1 MLFGSIAL
9 MAQSSECPTVGN
21 PPDMYYNIFQSKST
35 GEPAPVYVKLYFHV
49 FQEDDGSGGLTASD
63 IETAKSNLN
72 AAYNPHG
79 IYFVYHCDID
89 FIKNSYLYKYGL
101 DEVNYHLPNSCAV
114 WNTNHQIDGI
124 NIYFISPH
132 NYANVAG
139 TFGVAENIPSKNCI
153 IGYAYDG
160 VDGGA
165 SAALTST
172 LVHEVGHC
180 LGMLHT
186 HAGSGNNPKGPC
198 PLKPDYFYD
207 CEGNFHLI
215 EYIAAEDSDNC
226 HTAGDKICDTPPDHY
241 KFGDLPSKCQI
252 ENNYPKVFLKDACP
266 GLIEC
271 YADQGIG
278 FTAQDWADTL
288 ANPFKIEIL
297 TPECQKY
304 NPDLTNYMTTGKTR
318 SCRDHFTTQ
327 QGMVMKNFI
336 NTHPVLASVRRT
348 ADDYANATN
357 CPCSSQDIHIYDQ
370 QSYAADQ
377 IINGNVYIHAG
388 GNLTITAKIQFPEG
402 KGIIVERGGKLKVT
416 GPNAKLTAACNYQW
430 WNGIEVEGNN
440 QKEQPDGYLSA
451 TTSDDAGIVLV
462 ESNATIEKAKVAIST
477 RRHGEYWNEAYWGGL
492 VQLKDCY
499 FKGNRKAV
507 EFMRYRIDLNGT
519 NKSYITN
526 VEFDGEM
533 PNSTTSEGVTIWSTD
548 GIQYE
553 RNLNRNFDRAG
564 LTIVDG
570 WIKVVNNCD
579 FQDSNR
585 GISSY
590 ATAPLNSSLEIG
602 ELNTDYRNYF
612 TNNQIAIESYGA
624 DGLNSGSLNVFNN
637 QIDNCSIG
645 ILLEGDNK
653 HKIFYNR
660 IVNTTLGIP
669 VANSGDFENKI
680 QCNDIS
686 NSQVGILYRG
696 NNSLSQFKYNN
707 FAFTSG
713 PEVLL
718 YSFTGTPTSV
728 RNIQGA
734 AGDPAENCFK
744 QGGASNQIYTL
755 GNTAHFTYLVDTVQ
769 AHNYCITGGPI
780 PNCNLTDGCLTPNN
794 YTLQHEPN
802 KKEQDEDCATLSTQG
817 GTIYTIL
824 DFYRFDSLH
833 YIYSSACSGL
843 PAVCVQAEE
852 YAGLRGQ
859 AMRDVTRSYLEANNR
874 IAADS
879 FLLSAGTEDA
889 RIMLYGLYFRERD
902 WTSAA
907 GMLSTLSEETEAQR
921 QFVATQRIALEYAMN
936 PSNLYLSAYKD
947 SLLHAIAADEWPAA
961 AYAKSLLYLIKGES
975 FNFIPPVLPRESS
988 WRESDKNSSAA
999 NLVNVFPNP
1008 ANNEITVV
1016 ADNGSILSE
1025 IQVYTLQGKSIR
1037 KIVCNSNKGLVNTSQ
1052 LSDGL
1057 YIIKVLLEG
1066 NISATKLIQV
1076 IH

>member
-1 MLFGSIAL
+1 MMLFGSIAL

-570 WIKVVNNCD
+570 WIKV
-579 FQDSNR
+579 
-585 GISSY
+585 
-590 ATAPLNSSLEIG
+590 
-602 ELNTDYRNYF
+602 
-612 TNNQIAIESYGA
+612 
-624 DGLNSGSLNVFNN
+624 
-637 QIDNCSIG
+637 
-645 ILLEGDNK
+645 
-653 HKIFYNR
+653 
-660 IVNTTLGIP
+660 
-669 VANSGDFENKI
+669 
-680 QCNDIS
+680 
-686 NSQVGILYRG
+686 
-696 NNSLSQFKYNN
+696 
-707 FAFTSG
+707 
-713 PEVLL
+713 
-718 YSFTGTPTSV
+718 
-728 RNIQGA
+728 
-734 AGDPAENCFK
+734 
-744 QGGASNQIYTL
+744 
-755 GNTAHFTYLVDTVQ
+755 
-769 AHNYCITGGPI
+769 
-780 PNCNLTDGCLTPNN
+780 
-794 YTLQHEPN
+794 
-802 KKEQDEDCATLSTQG
+802 
-817 GTIYTIL
+817 
-824 DFYRFDSLH
+824 
-833 YIYSSACSGL
+833 
-843 PAVCVQAEE
+843 
-852 YAGLRGQ
+852 
-859 AMRDVTRSYLEANNR
+859 
-874 IAADS
+874 
-879 FLLSAGTEDA
+879 
-889 RIMLYGLYFRERD
+889 
-902 WTSAA
+902 
-907 GMLSTLSEETEAQR
+907 
-921 QFVATQRIALEYAMN
+921 
-936 PSNLYLSAYKD
+936 
-947 SLLHAIAADEWPAA
+947 
-961 AYAKSLLYLIKGES
+961 
-975 FNFIPPVLPRESS
+975 
-988 WRESDKNSSAA
+988 
-999 NLVNVFPNP
+999 
-1008 ANNEITVV
+1008 
-1016 ADNGSILSE
+1016 
-1025 IQVYTLQGKSIR
+1025 
-1037 KIVCNSNKGLVNTSQ
+1037 
-1052 LSDGL
+1052 
-1057 YIIKVLLEG
+1057 
-1066 NISATKLIQV
+1066 
-1076 IH
+1076 